1 MRIYPARLPENL
13 QARHPILIEEMLAL
27 AKSGKKRPIAAII
40 KMVKDLKENGR
51 ESRYLIRMGN
61 YPIYE
66 LKTRARGGQTGGTR
80 VYLFLT
86 DHDEAGLVTCEVKD
100 DDAADPEK
108 LRLTARVAV
117 AHRKGIPVLQKR
129 EHP

>member
-1 MRIYPARLPENL
+1 MRIYPARHPEKL
-13 QARHPILIEEMLAL
+13 DAKHPILIEEMVAM
-27 AKSGKKRPIAAII
+27 AKSGRKRPISAII

-51 ESRYLIRMGN
+51 ASRYLVRMGS

-86 DHDEAGLVTCEVKD
+86 DEGEAGLVTSEVKD
-100 DDAADPEK
+100 DDAPDQEK
-108 LRLTARVAV
+108 LKLTVRVAL
-117 AHRKGIPVLQKR
+117 AHRNGVPVLQKR
-129 EHP
+129 RHG

>member
-13 QARHPILIEEMLAL
+13 QATHPILIEEMLAL
-27 AKSGKKRPIAAII
+27 VKSGKKRPIAAII

-51 ESRYLIRMGN
+51 ESRYLVRMGN

-86 DHDEAGLVTCEVKD
+86 EHDEAGLVTCEVKD

-108 LRLTARVAV
+108 LKLTARVAI

-129 EHP
+129 RHP